1 MEDQNSKYLSFF
13 LENETYGIPI
23 QMTKEIIG
31 MQELTHIP
39 KTKEYAKGV
48 MNLRGKIIPVVDLR
62 LKFGMNEK
70 TYSDR
75 TCIIVIE
82 VNQNTGRRSVG
93 IIVDSVTEVRNI
105 QQGEL
110 EPPCADTQIE
120 GDLLLAIGKLKDKVI
135 LIIDIEKIINKDDAV
150 ILKLDPAN
158 K

>member
-1 MEDQNSKYLSFF
+1 VEDRNGKYLTFS

-23 QMTKEIIG
+23 QMAKEIIG

-70 TYSDR
+70 AYSDR

-82 VNQNTGRRSVG
+82 VNQNTGRRLMG

-110 EPPCADTQIE
+110 EPPCAGTQIE
-120 GDLLLAIGKLKDKVI
+120 GNLLLAIAKLKDKVI
-135 LIIDIEKIINKDDAV
+135 LIIDIEKIINQEDAV
-150 ILKLDPAN
+150 ILNLDPAS